1 MRSPSE
7 NFQCVVPENIHTLPR
22 EGIGIFREG
31 GVSKAQEC
39 KAMYEGKLEILEEW
53 QIASVGGG
61 GGVWILCDVEVH
73 NNLPW
78 GAYGYF
84 LEPHV
89 TYLLYTSFNQSSM
102 NWSYIEFPFT
112 N

>member
-1 MRSPSE
+1 
-7 NFQCVVPENIHTLPR
+7 
-22 EGIGIFREG
+22 
-31 GVSKAQEC
+31 
-39 KAMYEGKLEILEEW
+39 
-53 QIASVGGG
+53 
-61 GGVWILCDVEVH
+61 VEVH

-78 GAYGYF
+78 GGYGYF

>member
-31 GVSKAQEC
+31 GVSKAQKC
-39 KAMYEGKLEILEEW
+39 KAMYEGKLEFLEEW

-61 GGVWILCDVEVH
+61 GGEGMDTLWK
-73 NNLPW
+73 
-78 GAYGYF
+78 
-84 LEPHV
+84 
-89 TYLLYTSFNQSSM
+89 YTITFHWVDMHIFWNHM
-102 NWSYIEFPFT
+102 
-112 N
+112 